1 MSLKFGLTQS
11 EVRKK
16 FDECDLN
23 RDGKITLTEMMT
35 LYTKK
40 LKVSDKEA
48 RVYVEVNNCILLDLS
63 LRSICFLAHMLLRN
77 LNFCLVEYLFQRH
90 STNYN

>member
-1 MSLKFGLTQS
+1 MISAFSLVSILILFWFRLKFVDLMQYQQAFLAMSLKFGLTES

-40 LKVSDKEA
+40 LKVSDKKA
-48 RVYVEVNNCILLDLS
+48 RVYVEVNN
-63 LRSICFLAHMLLRN
+63 
-77 LNFCLVEYLFQRH
+77 
-90 STNYN
+90 

>member
-1 MSLKFGLTQS
+1 MSLKFGLTES
-11 EVRKK
+11 EVREK

-40 LKVSDKEA
+40 LNVSDKKA

-63 LRSICFLAHMLLRN
+63 FFKI
-77 LNFCLVEYLFQRH
+77 YLFLSPYVAKKSEFLSGRVLVSRTQH
-90 STNYN
+90 